1 MFDLKSASIGIRK
14 VCAQNGVRT
23 AKWQPVHSVSVYD
36 AIKDSEGDSEI
47 VAQVH
52 PSGNREV
59 FPVTKGE
66 VEEAGKYTWKE
77 I

>member
-1 MFDLKSASIGIRK
+1 MFDLKFASIGVRK

-23 AKWQPVHSVSVYD
+23 AKWQPVHGGYD
-36 AIKDSEGDSEI
+36 AVEDPEGDSDI

-66 VEEAGKYTWKE
+66 IEEAGKYTWEE